1 MVLLTFYKGARSGN
15 RPPLA
20 HSALAPGGDSGAV
33 PTAMAIERG
42 QNGHSKRTPVPLNL
56 RLSGMYFNGVPAWC
70 AAEGGMVLEPLTGVS
85 RQTKPSPGGPRGR
98 LLPIRSSS

>member
-1 MVLLTFYKGARSGN
+1 M
-15 RPPLA
+15 
-20 HSALAPGGDSGAV
+20 

-56 RLSGMYFNGVPAWC
+56 RLSGMYFNLVPAWC

-85 RQTKPSPGGPRGR
+85 LQTKLSWGSAGQIASTSIIQ
-98 LLPIRSSS
+98 LVKI